1 MLLVFFGYKPF
12 KQTRVLDMPLYEKGL
27 SFSDLTTKI
36 GKIEVEGALIFPIL
50 VVKSLKDSPFS

>member
-1 MLLVFFGYKPF
+1 MK
-12 KQTRVLDMPLYEKGL
+12 KADI
-27 SFSDLTTKI
+27 SDDLTTKI